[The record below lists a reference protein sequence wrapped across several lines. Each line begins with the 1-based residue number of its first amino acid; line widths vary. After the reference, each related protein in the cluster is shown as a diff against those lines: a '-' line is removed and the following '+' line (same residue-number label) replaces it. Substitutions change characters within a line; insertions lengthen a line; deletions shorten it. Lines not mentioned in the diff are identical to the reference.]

1 MQNPACHRSQQV
13 ARLGQG
19 PGPFSFLEFLFF
31 IVTTTFHPTPGTGM
45 VKQPRGLQVGE
56 TQAIG

>member
-1 MQNPACHRSQQV
+1 MQNPACHRTQQV

-19 PGPFSFLEFLFF
+19 PGPFSFPEFLFF

-45 VKQPRGLQVGE
+45 GKQPRGIQVGE
-56 TQAIG
+56 T